1 MHPTSRACISAI
13 ALLGL
18 GAASTGCGA
27 VVYTADVISAG
38 SVVAEAEAAGAA
50 ELSPYEFYAARE
62 YLTKAREEASE
73 AAYEDA
79 IRFADE
85 AGRLGLLA
93 RDQSRSARSIR
104 TSGGDAVETPSAPA
118 TTTPTSTAPAST
130 TPASTAPASTPDTSD
145 ENERPPGQRGAR

>member
-1 MHPTSRACISAI
+1 MHPTSRACFSAI

-85 AGRLGLLA
+85 AGRLGRLA
-93 RDQSRSARSIR
+93 RDQSRSARSTR
-104 TSGGDAVETPSAPA
+104 TSGGDTAATPSVPATTPA
-118 TTTPTSTAPAST
+118 TTTPAST
-130 TPASTAPASTPDTSD
+130 TPASTPDSSD

>member
-1 MHPTSRACISAI
+1 MHPTPRACFAAI

-18 GAASTGCGA
+18 GVASTGCGA

-38 SVVAEAEAAGAA
+38 SAVAEAEAAGAA

-85 AGRLGLLA
+85 AGRLGRLA
-93 RDQSRSARSIR
+93 RDQARAARGTR
-104 TSGGDAVETPSAPA
+104 TSGDERATATPTAAPAVATPATPSPA
-118 TTTPTSTAPAST
+118 AGER
-130 TPASTAPASTPDTSD
+130 DV
-145 ENERPPGQRGAR
+145 ENERPPGQRATGAQ

>member
-1 MHPTSRACISAI
+1 MHPTSRAWFSAI
-13 ALLGL
+13 ALFGL

-85 AGRLGLLA
+85 AGRLGRLA
-93 RDQSRSARSIR
+93 RDQSRSARSTR
-104 TSGGDAVETPSAPA
+104 TSGGDAVPATAPA
-118 TTTPTSTAPAST
+118 TTTPAST
-130 TPASTAPASTPDTSD
+130 TPASPPDTSD

>member
-1 MHPTSRACISAI
+1 MHPTSRACFSAI
-13 ALLGL
+13 VLLVL
-18 GAASTGCGA
+18 GATSTGCGA

-85 AGRLGLLA
+85 AGRLGRLA
-93 RDQSRSARSIR
+93 RDQSRSARSTR
-104 TSGGDAVETPSAPA
+104 TSGGDAAATPSVPATTPA
-118 TTTPTSTAPAST
+118 TTTPPST
-130 TPASTAPASTPDTSD
+130 TPASTPDSSD

>member
-1 MHPTSRACISAI
+1 M
-13 ALLGL
+13 
-18 GAASTGCGA
+18 STGCGA

-38 SVVAEAEAAGAA
+38 SVLAEAEAAGAA

-85 AGRLGLLA
+85 AGRLGRLA
-93 RDQSRSARSIR
+93 RDQSRAARSTR
-104 TSGGDAVETPSAPA
+104 TSGGAAAPSPSVAASAPTDEA
-118 TTTPTSTAPAST
+118 APTE
-130 TPASTAPASTPDTSD
+130 TSD
-145 ENERPPGQRGAR
+145 ENELPPGQRGGR

>member
-1 MHPTSRACISAI
+1 MHPTPRACFAAI

-18 GAASTGCGA
+18 GVASTGCGA

-38 SVVAEAEAAGAA
+38 SAVAEAEAAGAA

-85 AGRLGLLA
+85 AGRLGRLA
-93 RDQSRSARSIR
+93 RDQARAARGTR
-104 TSGGDAVETPSAPA
+104 TSGDERATAARAPTAAPAVATPATPSPA
-118 TTTPTSTAPAST
+118 ASER
-130 TPASTAPASTPDTSD
+130 DV
-145 ENERPPGQRGAR
+145 ENERPPGQRATGAQ

>member
-1 MHPTSRACISAI
+1 MHPNPRACFA
-13 ALLGL
+13 AVLLLGL
-18 GAASTGCGA
+18 SASSTGCGA

-50 ELSPYEFYAARE
+50 ELSPYEYYAARE

-85 AGRLGLLA
+85 AGRLGRLA
-93 RDQSRSARSIR
+93 RDQARSARGTR
-104 TSGGDAVETPSAPA
+104 TSGSERATPETSATETSAAAPA
-118 TTTPTSTAPAST
+118 TTPAAAS
-130 TPASTAPASTPDTSD
+130 PAQTNDRD
-145 ENERPPGQRGAR
+145 VENELPPGQQRPR

>member
-1 MHPTSRACISAI
+1 M
-13 ALLGL
+13 
-18 GAASTGCGA
+18 STGCGA

-85 AGRLGLLA
+85 AGRLGRLA
-93 RDQSRSARSIR
+93 RDQSRAARSTR
-104 TSGGDAVETPSAPA
+104 TSGGAAAPSPSVAAPA
-118 TTTPTSTAPAST
+118 DDAAPAET
-130 TPASTAPASTPDTSD
+130 ND
-145 ENERPPGQRGAR
+145 ENERPPGQRGGQ

>member
-18 GAASTGCGA
+18 GAASTGCGP

-85 AGRLGLLA
+85 AGRLGRLA
-93 RDQSRSARSIR
+93 RDQSRSARSTR
-104 TSGGDAVETPSAPA
+104 TSGGDAVATPTALASPAPA
-118 TTTPTSTAPAST
+118 SPAPAPTAPAS
-130 TPASTAPASTPDTSD
+130 PAPAPASSRAKMAT
-145 ENERPPGQRGAR
+145 